1 MFNKKI
7 SIRSIKI
14 IKVEPIKGLT
24 IKAIELESST
34 EHILSC
40 CNKMYHKFYYQNRIT
55 EETYYHKCD
64 ASENIIFNKK
74 VTILNDY
81 IVIPELDTILTTVE
95 PMSFSDINDKI
106 LESN

>member
-1 MFNKKI
+1 M
-7 SIRSIKI
+7 RSIKI
-14 IKVEPIKGLT
+14 IEVKPIKGLT
-24 IKAIELESST
+24 IKAIELESSV
-34 EHILSC
+34 EHISPC
-40 CNKMYHKFYYQNRIT
+40 CDKMYHKFYCQNRIA

-81 IVIPELDTILTTVE
+81 IVIPELDTILTFIE
-95 PMSFSDINDKI
+95 PMSLSDINNKI